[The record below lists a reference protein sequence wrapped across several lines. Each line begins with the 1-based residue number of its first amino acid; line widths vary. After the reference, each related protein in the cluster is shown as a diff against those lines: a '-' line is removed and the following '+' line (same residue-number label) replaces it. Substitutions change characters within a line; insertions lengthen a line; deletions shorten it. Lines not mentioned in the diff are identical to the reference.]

1 MGKKSSIAWNQVC
14 QNKFDGGLGIKNL
27 GLFDVALNLSQ
38 FWNICKK
45 KHSGWVKLLHNYY
58 FSNVNVWD
66 MVEKNHYSWQVK
78 KILRLRSMAEKCVTV
93 TQGGVLSWKGVD
105 NCFQWKGSYDL
116 LKGDIQE
123 KLWAELVWA
132 DLSPPKHNFCAW
144 LAIQN
149 KIQTRDRLVLEGDI
163 DRRCCWC
170 RHHPESHEHIFFKCS
185 SMHVLKP
192 LFDVAGSSIHWE
204 SWDDVMEWR
213 TQRIWKSKEEK
224 EITSFI
230 INAAIYEIWSNRNST
245 IFSNIK
251 LLS

>member
-1 MGKKSSIAWNQVC
+1 MDEVVSVLKKMPTNKATSPDGFSVEFFKASWNVCGKDILKS
-14 QNKFDGGLGIKNL
+14 
-27 GLFDVALNLSQ
+27 
-38 FWNICKK
+38 
-45 KHSGWVKLLHNYY
+45 
-58 FSNVNVWD
+58 
-66 MVEKNHYSWQVK
+66 
-78 KILRLRSMAEKCVTV
+78 V
-93 TQGGVLSWKGVD
+93 TQFFRDGRMPKGINSTYLALIPNGGVLSWKGVD